1 MKMKYAAVVAKLA
14 VFKNSNVGQTA
25 VGAGAAGAGG
35 GGGDREEGTGRR
47 DGMMG

>member
-1 MKMKYAAVVAKLA
+1 MKYAAVVAKLA
-14 VFKNSNVGQTA
+14 VFKNSNVGKKA
-25 VGAGAAGAGG
+25 EVEVAEVAGG